1 MSVDV
6 FALSLVA
13 LLSVVAASVLS
24 LDEVEVSVLALS
36 PVSDAKS
43 SEVIVVVSE
52 SVEVLE
58 LESVLVE
65 DESVEDESVE
75 DESVEVVVDSF
86 SGVRPSI
93 SIEETPTSAGVTTK
107 LSRHAT

>member
-6 FALSLVA
+6 FALSLVE
-13 LLSVVAASVLS
+13 LLSV
-24 LDEVEVSVLALS
+24 DEVELSVLVLS

-65 DESVEDESVE
+65 DESVEDESVEEESVE

>member
-6 FALSLVA
+6 FALSLVE
-13 LLSVVAASVLS
+13 LLSV
-24 LDEVEVSVLALS
+24 DEVELSVLVLS

-58 LESVLVE
+58 LESVLVEDESVE

>member
-6 FALSLVA
+6 LALSLVA

-24 LDEVEVSVLALS
+24 LDEVELSVLALS

-65 DESVEDESVE
+65 EESVDE
-75 DESVEVVVDSF
+75 ESVEVVVDSF

>member
-6 FALSLVA
+6 FALSLVE
-13 LLSVVAASVLS
+13 LLSV
-24 LDEVEVSVLALS
+24 DEVELSVLVLS